1 MRHVADTSL
10 KHPRQCPT
18 IVDMSHIAKPVA
30 DMDASVKP
38 DTGVPDAAD
47 AVDALLGTEDWST
60 LLPPEDN
67 RA

>member
-1 MRHVADTSL
+1 
-10 KHPRQCPT
+10 
-18 IVDMSHIAKPVA
+18 MSHIAKPVA